1 MEIIGI
7 IDYGSGN
14 LHSVSKSFERISK
27 EQKRNIKVTIINE
40 AKELNLCDRIV
51 LPGVGTF
58 PDCKR
63 GIDRIQGLEEE
74 LQIQILKKSKPFLG
88 ICVGMQLLA
97 NKGFELGETDGFGWI
112 PGNVKKIPKSS
123 SIKIPHMG
131 WNIIHFNKKH
141 KILENLEII
150 NVDEQPHAYF
160 VHSYYFELE
169 DEENLIGYSKYGINI
184 AALIAKDNIIGSQ
197 FHPEKSQKF
206 GLSFIN
212 NFINWV
218 P

>member
-14 LHSVSKSFERISK
+14 LHSVSKSFERVSRD
-27 EQKRNIKVTIINE
+27 QRRNIKVTIIHE
-40 AKELNLCDRIV
+40 AKDLHLCDRII

-63 GIDRIQGLEEE
+63 GIDRILGLKEE
-74 LQIQILKKSKPFLG
+74 LQIEILKKNKPFLG

-97 NKGFELGETDGFGWI
+97 NKGFEIEETQGFGWI
-112 PGNVKKIPKSS
+112 PGNVKKIPKLS

-131 WNIIHFNKKH
+131 WNIIHFNKEH
-141 KILENLEII
+141 KILENLGGL
-150 NVDEQPHAYF
+150 NKDDKPHAYF
-160 VHSYYFELE
+160 VHSYHFELG
-169 DEENLIGYSKYGINI
+169 DEKNLIGYSKYGVNI
-184 AALIAKDNIIGSQ
+184 AALVAKDNIIGSQ